1 MTIQIASEKTLLRH
15 SQIVEIRRERIEKKG
30 FENEEN
36 HIGLPNLLSKSHK
49 TAFYLSPRDLEIF
62 FSE

>member
-30 FENEEN
+30 
-36 HIGLPNLLSKSHK
+36 LKMKK
-49 TAFYLSPRDLEIF
+49 TILVYPTFYLKVIKPRFTFPLET
-62 FSE
+62 

>member
-36 HIGLPNLLSKSHK
+36 HIGLPSI
-49 TAFYLSPRDLEIF
+49 YLKVIKPRFTFSPRPRNLF
-62 FSE
+62 